1 MRCPGT
7 VRNGST
13 VMSECRDDDGEVVER
28 CCVRRECREC
38 SAVVIG

>member
-7 VRNGST
+7 VRNGSK
-13 VMSECRDDDGEVVER
+13 VMSECGDDGEVVER